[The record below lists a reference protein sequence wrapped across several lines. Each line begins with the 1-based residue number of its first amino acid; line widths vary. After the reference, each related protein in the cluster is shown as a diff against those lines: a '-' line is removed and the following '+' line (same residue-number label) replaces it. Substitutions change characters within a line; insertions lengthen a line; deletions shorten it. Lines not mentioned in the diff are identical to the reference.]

1 MTLKNVYF
9 VQANSVVC
17 GETSKSVY
25 LPYATGCIA
34 AYAFDDEK
42 ICAEYKFGGFIYTRM
57 NLDKAL
63 EKLKNPYIASFS
75 CTTWN
80 TEYNKALAKKVREK
94 YPDCIIIFGGHN
106 VPTGEKML
114 EICPYVDYLIHGEGE
129 IVFKQLLEAF
139 LGERKIEAIS
149 NISYRDGEKLVSTQK
164 EFYSFFDFP
173 SPYTSGI
180 FDSILHDGYD
190 FAAIFETNRGCPNQ
204 CAFCDWGK
212 LRSKVRMF
220 SWDRVKAE
228 LEWFG
233 ANGIEYI
240 YGADAN
246 FGLFSRDIDITKE
259 MIRVRNETGCPK
271 KFKVNFSK
279 NKQEQVMEVSR
290 LISHS
295 GLGKAQTLSF
305 QSLNPQVLKNIGR
318 SNLDINYFNRLIS
331 FCNEENIQT
340 YTELILGLPGETKE
354 SFTDGINTLL
364 VGGQH
369 KTLNV
374 YPCELLPN
382 SIMGSSEYIEQFGLK
397 TVDVP
402 FILYHSRE
410 DEDDAGV
417 VEYAKTMC
425 TMDSMDKEGF
435 IYSYLFAVTVQA
447 MHMLGLT
454 RFISIYLFK
463 EKNIS
468 YKSFYSSLI
477 DYAEKTDGVL
487 HTAFKSISDHI
498 REIYDGKAPLGEC
511 DLRFGT
517 ITYEMDDLLFLRCI
531 YHYDELFNELTDFV
545 TELTGKEADEEMQE
559 LLKYQKAVI
568 YHPERPVETV
578 KSEYDFTTYFRQFL
592 YGEPVELEK
601 CTSELTISNSKPIS
615 WDNFARNILWYGRHD
630 ELSVY
635 LADAYHPQLKNM

>member
-1 MTLKNVYF
+1 MKNVYF
-9 VQANSVVC
+9 IQANSVVC
-17 GETSKSVY
+17 GEYSKSVY

-42 ICAEYKFGGFIYTRM
+42 IKSEYNFGGFIYTRM

-63 EKLKNPYIASFS
+63 EKLDNPYIAAFS

-80 TEYNKALAKKVREK
+80 TEYNKALAERLREK
-94 YPDCIIIFGGHN
+94 YPECLILFGGHN
-106 VPTGEKML
+106 VPADGEML
-114 EICPYVDYLIHGEGE
+114 EKCPYVDVLMHGEGE

-139 LGERKIEAIS
+139 LGERSLADIS
-149 NISYRDGEKLVSTQK
+149 NISYRVGDMIVNNKK

-173 SPYTSGI
+173 SPYTSGT
-180 FDSILHDGYD
+180 FDSILGDDYD

-212 LRSKVRMF
+212 LKSKVRMF
-220 SWDRVKAE
+220 PMERVQAE

-246 FGLFSRDIDITKE
+246 FGLFERDIDITRE
-259 MIRVRNETGCPK
+259 MIRIHNETGCPK

-279 NKQEQVMEVSR
+279 ARLEQVMEVSR

-305 QSLNPQVLKNIGR
+305 QSLNPEVLKNIGR
-318 SNLDINYFNRLIS
+318 SNLDINYFNKLIT
-331 FCNEENIQT
+331 FCNEEDIQT
-340 YTELILGLPGETKE
+340 YTELILGLPGETRE

-382 SIMGSSEYIEQFGLK
+382 SIMGSKDYRDKFGLK

-402 FILYHSRE
+402 FILYHSNE

-425 TMDSMDKEGF
+425 EMDSMSKEDF
-435 IYSYLFAVTVQA
+435 VYAYLFAVTVQA

-454 RFISIYLFK
+454 RFLSIYLYK

-468 YKSFYSSLI
+468 YKKFYSSLI
-477 DYAEKTDGVL
+477 DYAENTDGIL
-487 HTAFKSISDHI
+487 HTAFKSIADHI
-498 REIYDGKAPLGEC
+498 RDIYNGESSLGEC
-511 DLRFGT
+511 DQRFGS
-517 ITYEMDDLLFLRCI
+517 INYEMDDLLFLRCI
-531 YHYDELFNELTDFV
+531 ISYDELFNELSDFI
-545 TELTGKEADEEMQE
+545 EKLTGNKNDDEMNE
-559 LLKYQKAVI
+559 LLAYQKAVI
-568 YHPERPVETV
+568 YHPERPVE
-578 KSEYDFTTYFRQFL
+578 KIESEYDFTTYFRKFL
-592 YGEPVELEK
+592 YGEPIDLENRR
-601 CTSELTISNSKPIS
+601 TVLIVHNSAAMS
-615 WDNFARNILWYGRHD
+615 WESYARNILWYGRHN

-635 LADAYHPQLKNM
+635 LADAYKPDLK

>member
-1 MTLKNVYF
+1 MLKNVYF
-9 VQANSVVC
+9 IQANSVVC
-17 GETSKSVY
+17 GEKSKSVY

-34 AYAFDDEK
+34 AYAFSDEK
-42 ICAEYKFGGFIYTRM
+42 ICSEYKFGGFIYTRM
-57 NLDKAL
+57 NLDKAM
-63 EKLKNPYIASFS
+63 EKLDSPFICAFS

-80 TEYNKALAKKVREK
+80 TEYNKALAKRVREK
-94 YPDCIIIFGGHN
+94 YPDCIIAFGGHN
-106 VPTGEKML
+106 VPSDGAML
-114 EICPYVDYLIHGEGE
+114 EKCPEADILMHGEGE

-139 LGERKIEAIS
+139 LGERELKDIP
-149 NISYRDGEKLVSTQK
+149 NISYRDGDKIINNER

-173 SPYTSGI
+173 SPYTSGT
-180 FDSILHDGYD
+180 FDCILGDDYD

-220 SWDRVKAE
+220 SMERVMAE

-246 FGLFSRDIDITKE
+246 FGLFERDIEITRE
-259 MIRVRNETGCPK
+259 MIRIHNETGCPK

-279 NKQEQVMEVSR
+279 ARLDQVMEVSR

-305 QSLNPQVLKNIGR
+305 QSLNPEVLKNIGR
-318 SNLDINYFNRLIS
+318 SNLDIGYFNKLIT
-331 FCNEENIQT
+331 FCNEEDIQT

-354 SFTDGINTLL
+354 SFADGINTLL

-374 YPCELLPN
+374 YPCEWLPN
-382 SIMGSSEYIEQFGLK
+382 SIMGSKEYTEKFGLK

-402 FILYHSRE
+402 FILYHSSE

-417 VEYAKTMC
+417 FEYAKTIC
-425 TMDSMDKEGF
+425 EMDSMDKEGF
-435 IYSYLFAVTVQA
+435 CYSYLFAVTVQA

-454 RFISIYLFK
+454 RFLSIYLYK
-463 EKNIS
+463 EKDIS
-468 YKSFYSSLI
+468 YKKFYASLI
-477 DYAEKTDGVL
+477 EYAEKTDGVL

-498 REIYDGKAPLGEC
+498 RDIYNGKSSLGQC
-511 DLRFGT
+511 DSRFGT
-517 ITYEMDDLLFLRCI
+517 INYEMDDLLFLRCI
-531 YHYDELFNELTDFV
+531 ISYDELFDEFSDFV
-545 TELTGKEADEEMQE
+545 AELTGTEADDEMKE
-559 LLKYQKAVI
+559 LLNFQKLVI
-568 YHPERPVETV
+568 YHPERPVEKIV
-578 KSEYDFTTYFRQFL
+578 SEYDFASYFTKFL

-601 CTSELTISNSKPIS
+601 RRTELTVKNSVELT
-615 WDNFARNILWYGRHD
+615 WENYARNILWYGRHN

-635 LADAYHPQLKNM
+635 LADAYKPELKY

>member
-1 MTLKNVYF
+1 MLKNVYF
-9 VQANSVVC
+9 IQANSVVC
-17 GETSKSVY
+17 SGASKSVY

-34 AYAFDDEK
+34 AYAFGDEK
-42 ICAEYKFGGFIYTRM
+42 IRSEYNFGGFIYTRM

-63 EKLKNPYIASFS
+63 EKLDNPYVAAFS

-80 TEYNKALAKKVREK
+80 TEYNKALAKRLREK
-94 YPDCIIIFGGHN
+94 YPDCIIAFGGHN
-106 VPTGEKML
+106 VPAEGVML
-114 EICPYVDYLIHGEGE
+114 EELPYVDILMHGEGE
-129 IVFKQLLEAF
+129 IVFKQLLESF
-139 LGERKIEAIS
+139 LGERSLADIS
-149 NISYRDGEKLVSTQK
+149 NISYRDGDKIVNNKK

-173 SPYTSGI
+173 SPYTSGT
-180 FDSILHDGYD
+180 FDSILGDDYD

-220 SWDRVKAE
+220 PWERVQAE

-246 FGLFSRDIDITKE
+246 FGLFERDIDITRE
-259 MIRVRNETGCPK
+259 MIRIHNETGCPK

-279 NKQEQVMEVSR
+279 ARLEQVMEVSR

-305 QSLNPQVLKNIGR
+305 QSLNPEVLKNIGR
-318 SNLDINYFNRLIS
+318 SNLDINYFNKLIT
-331 FCNEENIQT
+331 FCNEEDIQT
-340 YTELILGLPGETKE
+340 YTELILGLPGETRE

-382 SIMGSSEYIEQFGLK
+382 SIMGSKDYRDKFGLK

-402 FILYHSRE
+402 FILYHSNE

-425 TMDSMDKEGF
+425 EMDSMSKEDF
-435 IYSYLFAVTVQA
+435 VYAYLFAVTVQA

-454 RFISIYLFK
+454 RFLSIYLYK

-468 YKSFYSSLI
+468 YKKFYSSLI
-477 DYAEKTDGVL
+477 DYAEKTDGIL
-487 HTAFKSISDHI
+487 HTAFKSIADHI
-498 REIYDGKAPLGEC
+498 RDIYNGESSLGEC
-511 DLRFGT
+511 DQRFGS
-517 ITYEMDDLLFLRCI
+517 INYEMDDLLFLRCI
-531 YHYDELFNELTDFV
+531 ISYDELFRELSDFI
-545 TELTGKEADEEMQE
+545 EKLTGTENDNEMKE
-559 LLKYQKAVI
+559 LLSYQKKVI
-568 YHPERPVETV
+568 YHPERPVETIE
-578 KSEYDFTTYFRQFL
+578 SEYDFTTYFRKFL
-592 YGEPVELEK
+592 CGEPVELQK
-601 CTSELTISNSKPIS
+601 RRTLLTVHNSAEMT
-615 WDNFARNILWYGRHD
+615 WENYARNILWYGRHN

-635 LADAYHPQLKNM
+635 LADAYKPELK